1 MLKLYFRGLENPI
14 FPKERFQDFISTMS
28 ESQEERKKKKK
39 RLLRVV
45 AVVSERD
52 RSGRGRDGG
61 TLRFALKK
69 KKKTAWLAKAGE
81 ARGAAH
87 GSNQRHKGR
96 WFTERES
103 VGRVMPQRVTSP
115 QNHCSD
121 GGSTS
126 GVCGQTEGGIY

>member
-39 RLLRVV
+39 KIVEGRHGGEGKRQKWEREGRRHLALR
-45 AVVSERD
+45 S
-52 RSGRGRDGG
+52 
-61 TLRFALKK
+61 KK
-69 KKKTAWLAKAGE
+69 KKKPAWLAKAGE

-103 VGRVMPQRVTSP
+103 VGRVTPQRVTSP